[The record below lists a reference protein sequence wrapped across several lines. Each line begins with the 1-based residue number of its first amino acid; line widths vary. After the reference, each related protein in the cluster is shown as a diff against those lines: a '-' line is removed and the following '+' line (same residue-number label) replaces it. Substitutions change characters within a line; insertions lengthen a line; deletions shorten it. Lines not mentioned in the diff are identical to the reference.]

1 MNQKTNE
8 DGFIMMEDTR
18 AQLIIVAQR
27 LHSLF
32 KENFNLETIVK
43 KPSEKLYEATTISK
57 GKSPNAFVS
66 YYPEKFSY
74 DRYAYLRSY
83 K

>member
-1 MNQKTNE
+1 MSTLQVIFN
-8 DGFIMMEDTR
+8 FFSRSI
-18 AQLIIVAQR
+18 
-27 LHSLF
+27 
-32 KENFNLETIVK
+32 NFNKGTIVK
-43 KPSEKLYEATTISK
+43 KPSEKLYESTTISK
-57 GKSPNAFVS
+57 GKSPNTFVS